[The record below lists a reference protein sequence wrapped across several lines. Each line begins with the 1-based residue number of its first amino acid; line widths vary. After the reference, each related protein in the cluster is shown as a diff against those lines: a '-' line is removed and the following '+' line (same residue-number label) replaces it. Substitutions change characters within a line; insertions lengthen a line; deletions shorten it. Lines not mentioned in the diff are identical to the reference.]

1 MIKVGDKVR
10 VVRNDPQ
17 VDSSFEEEGVEIG
30 MVGTVRSIT
39 VGDSVC
45 PIEVEFELS
54 ETYSRGD
61 SLGFSEYEL
70 ELIDE

>member
-30 MVGTVRSIT
+30 MVGTVVSIT
-39 VGDSVC
+39 VGDNVC
-45 PIEVEFELS
+45 PIEVKFKVS
-54 ETYSRGD
+54 EVYYTTC
-61 SLGFSEYEL
+61 GFSEYEL
-70 ELIDE
+70 EVIHEV